1 MALRKPIVQVGG
13 ELQQLQAGDTLDVPS
28 VATAVVSDAID
39 PEYVFDQ
46 NGDPVTVG

>member
-13 ELQQLQAGDTLDVPS
+13 ELQQLQAGDTLDFPS
-28 VATAVVSDAID
+28 VYVVSDNVS
-39 PEYVFDQ
+39 PEIVFDQ